1 MNTIL
6 FITVGG
12 SPDPIVTAIND
23 LNPDQVIFIC
33 STGSKGS
40 QSQVESNILS
50 QCRLIKN
57 YELVLIDNPD
67 HISEVYDK
75 IVQKIQ
81 QIPVGDFLA
90 DYTGGTK
97 TMSVGLAIAALDY
110 HMRIHL
116 TTANKRDNLIKVTTG
131 QRVRRAPVSS
141 LIVNRKINQNIPPL
155 LERYNYPA
163 AVAQLVEISIKYEL
177 SDEDD
182 KHVGKILNQAKGLD
196 LWDIFDHQKAYEYL
210 KDFLGDNNNKVKP
223 LIIFLKQVIGSRS
236 AIDPDFTSENGING
250 HGYEIVEDLIFNA
263 QRKAYQERYDDAV
276 ARLYRA
282 LELLVQIRLK
292 REYQI
297 STGDNK
303 LGLMQ
308 SYELL
313 VEKQDEPLGSLFR
326 EYQNHIQDK
335 LSIRNYS
342 IMAHG
347 FKPITKDKYESLENV
362 FVSFILKGIEQIIS
376 PKKLTGVQFPNSLA

>member
-12 SPDPIVTAIND
+12 SPEPIVTAIND
-23 LNPDQVIFIC
+23 LNPNQVIFIC

-40 QSQVESNILS
+40 QSLIKDIVS
-50 QCRLIKN
+50 QCKLQEKN
-57 YELVLIDNPD
+57 HQLVLIDNPD
-67 HISEVYDK
+67 NISEVYDK

-81 QIPVGDFLA
+81 QTPEGEFLA

-97 TMSVGLAIAALDY
+97 TMSIGLGIAALDY
-110 HMRIHL
+110 DMTIHL

-131 QRVRRAPVSS
+131 QRVRRAPVTS

-163 AVAQLVEISIKYEL
+163 AVAQLEEIFREYEISG
-177 SDEDD
+177 EDD
-182 KHVGKILNQAKGLD
+182 KNVGKILNLSKGLD
-196 LWDIFDHQKAYEYL
+196 LWDIFDHQDAYEYL
-210 KDFLGDNNNKVKP
+210 KDFLGDSKYKP
-223 LIIFLKQVIGSRS
+223 LIFFLKQVIGSRS
-236 AIDPDFTSENGING
+236 AIDPDFTSDNGING

-308 SYELL
+308 SYESL
-313 VEKQDEPLGSLFR
+313 VERQDEPLGSWFKK
-326 EYQNHIQDK
+326 HKKPIQDK

-376 PKKLTGVQFPNSLA
+376 PEKLTGVQFPDSLLK